1 MPTVRPRRT
10 ANAPAALGLALA
22 LGFGC
27 AAQGPMLSRQTTL
40 GTLKTSVSR
49 LEYENEQ
56 LKRELAEEKSENR
69 RISLR
74 LDQEEAANG
83 ELTARLDDARNLISR
98 QGAEPEGLAGSA
110 RSLPAAGPND
120 PRPAPAPAGRRPHKP
135 PFAQIRGR
143 IEVPPPPDDEPADD
157 PAADDRGAFR
167 VPLRRDDLGPPPGR
181 LNRPAPSPWLPVARG
196 LGSPTSGV
204 R

>member
-1 MPTVRPRRT
+1 MQTGRPRRL
-10 ANAPAALGLALA
+10 AISLSLAALGLWP
-22 LGFGC
+22 GC
-27 AAQGPMLSRQTTL
+27 ASSGPLLSRQASV

-56 LKRELAEEKSENR
+56 LRRELAEAKSENR

-83 ELTARLDDARNLISR
+83 ELTARLDDARNLISK
-98 QGAEPEGLAGSA
+98 QGSDVGGLAGTA
-110 RSLPAAGPND
+110 RTSLHAEPAD
-120 PRPAPAPAGRRPHKP
+120 PRPTPPPAGRKPYKP

-143 IEVPPPPDDEPADD
+143 IDVPPPDEEPADD
-157 PAADDRGAFR
+157 PPAPSRGVSR
-167 VPLRRDDLGPPPGR
+167 GSLRRDDLDLGPQSRREG
-181 LNRPAPSPWLPVARG
+181 PSPWLPVARG
-196 LGSPTSGV
+196 LGAATAGV